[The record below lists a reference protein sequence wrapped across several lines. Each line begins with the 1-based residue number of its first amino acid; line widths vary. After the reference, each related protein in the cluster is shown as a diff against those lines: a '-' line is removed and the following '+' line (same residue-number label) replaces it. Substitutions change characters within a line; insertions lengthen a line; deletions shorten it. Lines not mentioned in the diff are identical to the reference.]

1 MPYAELFRRRSTLLF
16 RVRGPATAHLLL
28 LPLACVAGSVHSL
41 GLGEIS
47 QQSALGQPLRIV
59 VPIIA
64 SATDDISG
72 ECFRLAPGQRGAD
85 GVPEVMTA
93 RVGLER
99 TPAGAQLV
107 VSTLRTVNDPA
118 IRLTLQAGCETPVRR
133 EYLLLMDPLSIDA
146 PVVLAQAAER
156 SQTAARTGVV
166 SNVTTEGE
174 PRVAAGAP
182 SGAPAPRGSAR
193 RAPAA
198 AAAGPT
204 PQRATRAKTSPAP
217 NVARSAPPRAIAQ
230 PKARLSVSAAAPA
243 TSLPGKSAGG
253 TTARDDPANTLE
265 EQAIVLRRR
274 VAELS
279 GMVDRMQQEL
289 GVVPAEQAAR
299 IAAENAAKAGTPA
312 TNAAMPATKAPP
324 PDAKAAPQDTQATPQ
339 EMLGR
344 WWDGS
349 WPIVGALVGLAAL
362 IAAGLAWRRRRASAD
377 SDEWVAKAT
386 DPERIKAP
394 PGAAKAAAPVAQS
407 GSAAQPA
414 APSAQPGS
422 QATTKLQATLD
433 LELALDNQ
441 MRNAGRRPA
450 PGRPQAKEGST
461 GD

>member
-1 MPYAELFRRRSTLLF
+1 LPYAELFRRRSTLLF

-28 LPLACVAGSVHSL
+28 LPLACGAGSVHSL

-118 IRLTLQAGCETPVRR
+118 IRLTLQAGCDTPVRR
-133 EYLLLMDPLSIDA
+133 EYLLLMDPLRIDA
-146 PVVLAQAAER
+146 PVVPAQAAER
-156 SQTAARTGVV
+156 NQTAARTGVG

-193 RAPAA
+193 RAPGAA
-198 AAAGPT
+198 AATPT
-204 PQRATRAKTSPAP
+204 PPSATRAKTSPAP

-299 IAAENAAKAGTPA
+299 IATENAAKAGTPA
-312 TNAAMPATKAPP
+312 TNAAMPAP
-324 PDAKAAPQDTQATPQ
+324 KAAPQDTQATPQ

-362 IAAGLAWRRRRASAD
+362 IAAGLAWRRRRASAG
-377 SDEWVAKAT
+377 SDEWVPKAT

-407 GSAAQPA
+407 GSTAQPA
-414 APSAQPGS
+414 APIAQPGS